1 MCKLKI
7 NIYTHV
13 GQPNPWK
20 KFRELSPVWVL
31 SQYSP
36 KCVNSNVRLLLN
48 TGYEVNV
55 IDLIEFLKNLLRI
68 NAILFK
74 NATKPIIGLSVKIN
88 CV

>member
-1 MCKLKI
+1 MLGSQI
-7 NIYTHV
+7 L
-13 GQPNPWK
+13 GK

-31 SQYSP
+31 SQYSS